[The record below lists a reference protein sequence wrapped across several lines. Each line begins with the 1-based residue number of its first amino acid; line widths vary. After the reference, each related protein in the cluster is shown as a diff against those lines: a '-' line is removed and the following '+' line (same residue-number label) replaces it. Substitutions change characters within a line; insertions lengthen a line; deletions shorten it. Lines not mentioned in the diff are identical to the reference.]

1 MIYGLVPFF
10 IPFILGH
17 LSNFVLFLFLGLLF
31 LGMVSLVVVIVKGL
45 GFRVGFPL

>member
-10 IPFILGH
+10 FLYFGPFVYLF
-17 LSNFVLFLFLGLLF
+17 FVLIFGSFV

>member
-10 IPFILGH
+10 FLYFGPLVYFSFVFIFG
-17 LSNFVLFLFLGLLF
+17 SFVLGMLG
-31 LGMVSLVVVIVKGL
+31 LVVVIVKGL